1 MTHDVLVVGGGAAGL
16 SAALVLA
23 RACRNVVVVDDG
35 RPRNAPSAHLHGY
48 LSREGLDPAQLLV
61 TGQTEVR
68 DVGGD
73 IRHHRVTT
81 LTKDGPE
88 QFTARLGDGT
98 TIGARAVLVA
108 TGLRDELPNISGVK
122 EHWGEKV
129 VHCPYCHGYEVRD
142 SPLGVLGGA
151 NRPFTMHQAS
161 LVRQWSDD
169 VVFFPHTIT
178 IDPAERHRLTAR
190 GIRIVEGRVSELTGT
205 DDGLDVTFADGH
217 TVRRSTVFVGPRFI
231 PANDLLRSL
240 HCAHDSAGFPTTDNN
255 GQTSIPGVWA
265 AGNVND
271 SPAQLIHAAAAGSRA
286 AIAINH
292 HLLAL
297 DIEHASTR

>member
-1 MTHDVLVVGGGAAGL
+1 MTHDVVVVGGGAAGL

-23 RACRNVVVVDDG
+23 RACRNVVVVDAG
-35 RPRNAPSAHLHGY
+35 QPRNAPSAHLHGY
-48 LSREGLDPAQLLV
+48 LSREGLDPAQLLA
-61 TGQTEVR
+61 TGQAEVR
-68 DVGGD
+68 NVGGE
-73 IRHHRVTT
+73 IRHNRVTA
-81 LTKDGPE
+81 LTQDGPE
-88 QFTARLGDGT
+88 QFTARLDDGT
-98 TIGARAVLVA
+98 TIQARAVLVA
-108 TGLRDELPNISGVK
+108 TGLRDELPNIPGVK
-122 EHWGEKV
+122 EQWGQKV

-142 SPLGVLGGA
+142 FPLGVLGGD
-151 NRPFTMHQAS
+151 NRSFTMHQAF

-169 VVFFPHTIT
+169 VVFFPHAIT
-178 IDPAERHRLTAR
+178 VDPAERHRLTAR
-190 GIRIVEGRVSELTGT
+190 GIRIVEGLVSELAGT
-205 DDGLDVTFADGH
+205 DDGIEVTLTNGH

-240 HCAHDSAGFPTTDNN
+240 HCAHDSSGFPTTDTN

-292 HLLAL
+292 YLLAL

>member
-1 MTHDVLVVGGGAAGL
+1 MRHDILVIGGGGAGL

-23 RACRNVVVVDDG
+23 RACRDVVVVDDG
-35 RPRNAPSAHLHGY
+35 RPRNAPSGHLHGY
-48 LSREGLDPAQLLV
+48 LSREGLDPAQLLA
-61 TGQTEVR
+61 TGQAEVR
-68 DVGGD
+68 NVGGH
-73 IRHHRVTT
+73 IRHNRVTT
-81 LTKDGPE
+81 LIKDGPE
-88 QFTARLGDGT
+88 QFTACLDDGT
-98 TIGARAVLVA
+98 TIEARAVLVA
-108 TGLRDELPNISGVK
+108 TGLRDELPNIPGIK
-122 EHWGEKV
+122 EHWGQTV

-142 SPLGVLGGA
+142 SPLGVLGGE
-151 NRPFTMHQAS
+151 NRPFTMHQVS

-169 VVFFPHTIT
+169 VVFFPHAIT

-190 GIRIVEGRVSELTGT
+190 GIRIVEGRVSELADT
-205 DDGLDVTFADGH
+205 DEGLDVTLADGQ

-231 PANDLLRSL
+231 PANDLLRAL
-240 HCAHDSAGFPTTDNN
+240 DCAHDSSGFPTTNNN